1 MKRCVCWILAGVLI
15 LSLSACGGSQ
25 PPAEEDVSAVSEESS
40 VSTEESSASVP
51 TEELPPEKEAHAEA
65 ETESSA
71 EHALSAP
78 TGGGNSVEEH
88 QPPAESPESGQT
100 MPSAPEDSSGVSAGT
115 GGAQAPAEEAPQ
127 SEESEEEAMNQN
139 TFVVS
144 VGGAAFNA
152 AFAENSGAQALK
164 ELLAEGPMT
173 LSMRDYG
180 GFEKVGALGRSLP
193 TSNAQITT
201 QTGDI
206 VLYQG
211 NQIVIFYGSN
221 SWSYTRPGRI
231 ADLSGWAE
239 ALGSGDVEVTLSL
252 PAL

>member
-1 MKRCVCWILAGVLI
+1 
-15 LSLSACGGSQ
+15 
-25 PPAEEDVSAVSEESS
+25 
-40 VSTEESSASVP
+40 
-51 TEELPPEKEAHAEA
+51 
-65 ETESSA
+65 
-71 EHALSAP
+71 
-78 TGGGNSVEEH
+78 
-88 QPPAESPESGQT
+88 
-100 MPSAPEDSSGVSAGT
+100 
-115 GGAQAPAEEAPQ
+115 
-127 SEESEEEAMNQN
+127 MNQN

-211 NQIVIFYGSN
+211 NQIVIFYGPN
-221 SWSYTRPGRI
+221 SWSYTRLGRI

-252 PAL
+252 PTL

>member
-25 PPAEEDVSAVSEESS
+25 PSAEEDVSAVSEESS
-40 VSTEESSASVP
+40 VSAEESSASVP
-51 TEELPPEKEAHAEA
+51 AEELPPEKEAHAEA

-78 TGGGNSVEEH
+78 TGGGNPVEEH
-88 QPPAESPESGQT
+88 KSPAESPESGQA
-100 MPSAPEDSSGVSAGT
+100 MPFAPEESSRVSAGT
-115 GGAQAPAEEAPQ
+115 GVQAPAEEAPQ
-127 SEESEEEAMNQN
+127 SEESEEKAMNQN

-211 NQIVIFYGSN
+211 NQIVIFYGPN
-221 SWSYTRPGRI
+221 SWSYTRLGRI

-252 PAL
+252 PTP